1 MSKGFDNVPKV
12 LKLDKPKKNKIQ
24 FLQVIRLIHII
35 RFNNRLF
42 KILFIFQA
50 LRFVRHFY
58 RTILVRGLL

>member
-35 RFNNRLF
+35 RFYIRLF
-42 KILFIFQA
+42 KILIIFFRRNDLYDTFIEQS
-50 LRFVRHFY
+50 
-58 RTILVRGLL
+58 

>member
-24 FLQVIRLIHII
+24 FLQVIRLIHRI
-35 RFNNRLF
+35 RFYNRLF
-42 KILFIFQA
+42 KILFIFQV

>member
-24 FLQVIRLIHII
+24 FLQVIRLIHLI

-42 KILFIFQA
+42 KILIIF
-50 LRFVRHFY
+50 LGV
-58 RTILVRGLL
+58 TICTTLL